1 MANLEHQ
8 GFFSTEDSAV
18 PALSSYQDRSVDQGA
33 DQLVENDG
41 DLLIEAPT
49 GAGKTAIL
57 ARLAKEVCARRNK
70 GKVLIL
76 THRRNLLRQMVG
88 SPKADTLKER
98 LGEIAFWNR
107 ESAGTIAEAGL
118 GGINQDPSIVIAMVE
133 TAANLKDL
141 SGYTDIFIDETHHAS
156 EESSSREEKGSYA
169 RIIDR
174 CPDARLAGVTA
185 TSFRGDEGKLHPR
198 LENAKRIVIGVEET
212 QNEGRTVK
220 AKTTISKA
228 KLTNGMT
235 PTALLQ
241 AEREGR
247 LERSASAIMN
257 ESKGE
262 DYYETSMQEWE
273 QITGGD
279 ATIGFVDSVN
289 EIKLVTGYFNDTFGP
304 GTAGMIHGGQADRE
318 NDQAIDDYKAG
329 KIKVLMSCKMIGEGF
344 DVPRTNNVISF
355 NSSLSRNEMNQIV
368 GRCVRSSGDK
378 DKGNFIDCGTSTA
391 RHGLIEEQHKLQTVR
406 ALALSGYKADAA
418 RALARSSAAKG
429 DDWSVAPG
437 EKMSIFYRRHKG
449 DKFEAFR
456 VEHNLMRNE
465 HRRVTGGN
473 DAGRG
478 LQRIYGPDDAPL
490 MDMKQISV
498 MVGEHVQDEA
508 GFIARAGGLRGNAYV
523 ARGRREMLSWKVQL
537 DTFSPGKN
545 LDGMKRLVSAQKREE
560 NVRKA
565 VRGEKRSQIG
575 LRAVFTTI
583 ERAKSPVGG
592 LRESIHLSGVVLDEI
607 AKLDNTP
614 LGLRKEFSA
623 IAYNVAASG
632 VKKMNTEALMK
643 YSVMLKA
650 TLGAAGLAGI
660 SPSAVK
666 VTKNLGDAMHV
677 SQNRVRDLA
686 EKNKVSAR

>member
-185 TSFRGDEGKLHPR
+185 TSFRGAEGKLHPR

-220 AKTTISKA
+220 ARTYISKA

-235 PTALLQ
+235 PIALLQ

-262 DYYETSMQEWE
+262 DYYKTSMLEWE
-273 QITGGD
+273 QITTGD
-279 ATIGFVDSVN
+279 ATIGFADSVN
-289 EIKLVTGYFNDTFGP
+289 EIELVTGYFNDTFGP
-304 GTAGMIHGGQADRE
+304 GTAGMIHGGQKDRE
-318 NDQAIDDYKAG
+318 NDLAMEDYKAG
-329 KIKVLMSCKMIGEGF
+329 RTKVLMSCKMIGEGF

-355 NSSLSRNEMNQIV
+355 NSSLSRTEMNQIV
-368 GRCVRSSGDK
+368 GRCVRTSDGK

-406 ALALSGYKADAA
+406 ALALSGSRSYAA
-418 RALARSSAAKG
+418 RALAISSAAKS
-429 DDWSVAPG
+429 DNWSVTPG
-437 EKMSIFYRRHKG
+437 EKTSIFYRRYKG
-449 DKFEAFR
+449 EKFEAFR
-456 VEHNLMRNE
+456 IEYNLMHNE
-465 HRRVTGGN
+465 GRRVTGGN
-473 DAGRG
+473 DAGRK
-478 LQRIYGPDDAPL
+478 LQRIYGPDDAAL
-490 MDMKQISV
+490 MDIKQLSA

-508 GFIARAGGLRGNAYV
+508 GFIARAGGLRGKSYV
-523 ARGRREMLSWKVQL
+523 ARGRREISSWKIQL
-537 DTFSPGKN
+537 DALSTGKN
-545 LDGMKRLVSAQKREE
+545 LEGMKKTPSAHEREE

-565 VRGEKRSQIG
+565 VRGEERSQIG
-575 LRAVFTTI
+575 LRAVVETV
-583 ERAKSPVGG
+583 ERAKSPVAG
-592 LRESIHLSGVVLDEI
+592 LKESIHLSSVALGEI
-607 AKLDNTP
+607 AKSDDTP
-614 LGLRKEFSA
+614 LGLRKDSA
-623 IAYNVAASG
+623 TMAYNVAALN
-632 VKKMNTEALMK
+632 VKEMKTAELMK

-650 TLGAAGLAGI
+650 TLGVAGSAGI
-660 SPSAVK
+660 SPSAAK
-666 VTKNLGDAMHV
+666 VTQSLSGAMDV
-677 SQNRVRDLA
+677 SQKRVRALA
-686 EKNKVSAR
+686 DKNKVAAR